1 VTAGLRSVSFTV
13 INYGTISEGLHQ
25 CVRKNGRDLKSVP
38 ISIFD
43 VYEAPTDDLTRFGDL
58 DVIDCAISRSP
69 TEERDTILRWLDANA
84 MLLTGS
90 VRSSRVLLGQP
101 RCYLLTSAQISD

>member
-1 VTAGLRSVSFTV
+1 M
-13 INYGTISEGLHQ
+13 INYGTISEGVDQ

-84 MLLTGS
+84 ILLTCAYQKL
-90 VRSSRVLLGQP
+90 RKR
-101 RCYLLTSAQISD
+101 